1 MPYRRRNFKRK
12 KPLRKLAKRATKRK
26 SAAAQSKQ
34 ISTIAK
40 HLSTLKQTV
49 SKELTLPCV
58 YGNNLQS
65 PLFSSSAVYT
75 PIIIPLTVGVSQA
88 GTGSGSIG
96 ALPTTNWAV
105 QPYSTTPTPV
115 YSPVQMWD
123 PIFQSRDLRPG
134 SGQGSQASV
143 PAWCKLYKQ
152 HVKLRFFA
160 SNMVEPAI
168 ITVSVVRANPD
179 SVIENVKGIVKRLDG
194 PNLSGP
200 NPTAADVASYAA
212 RLTDYMGQEGVTFPP
227 GTPAA
232 PPSPIPQTT
241 TQSVSD
247 VTWNNNLWIVES
259 QKTFVLGSRS
269 NPTRVPPSGP
279 PYGVEDPV
287 AVSPSMTI
295 PESNQWQEFYS
306 HTVNYGG
313 LKLSA
318 LPSKDGNSTTLD
330 PLSVTS
336 MRYDQIPPE
345 HKRFLV
351 IHSSNAKGPGTTEEP
366 IPACPYMCFSTMT
379 SARVPA

>member
-12 KPLRKLAKRATKRK
+12 KPLRKLAKRATRRK

-40 HLSTLKQTV
+40 HVATLKQTV
-49 SKELTLPCV
+49 SKELTLPVV

-65 PLFSSSAVYT
+65 PLMSTIPEYLPV
-75 PIIIPLTVGVSQA
+75 IVPLTVGVSQA
-88 GTGSGSIG
+88 GQTSASIG

-105 QPYSTTPTPV
+105 QPSGAAS
-115 YSPVQMWD
+115 YSPIQQWD

-134 SGQGSQASV
+134 AGQGSQASV

-168 ITVSVVRANPD
+168 ITVSVVRVNPD
-179 SVIENVKGIVKRLDG
+179 SPIENVKGLVKRLDG

-200 NPTAADVASYAA
+200 APTATDAPTYAS
-212 RLTDYMGQEGVTFPP
+212 RLTDYMAQQGVTFPP

-232 PPSPIPQTT
+232 PPTPVPQATL
-241 TQSVSD
+241 SSASD
-247 VTWNNNLWIVES
+247 VTWNNNMWIVEY
-259 QKTFVLGSRS
+259 QKQFILGSRN
-269 NPTRVPPSGP
+269 NPSRVPPSGP

-287 AVSPSMTI
+287 AYSPSQAF
-295 PESNQWQEFYS
+295 PENNQWTESCNF
-306 HTVNYGG
+306 TVNYGG

-318 LPSKDGNSTTLD
+318 LPEREDDGSTLD
-330 PLSVTS
+330 PMAVTS

-351 IHSSNAKGPGTTEEP
+351 IHSSNARAIDATGPV
-366 IPACPYMCFSTMT
+366 PAPYMCYSTMT

>member
-12 KPLRKLAKRATKRK
+12 KPLRKLAKNATRRK

-34 ISTIAK
+34 ISTIAR
-40 HLSTLKQTV
+40 HLSTLKHTV

-65 PLFSSSAVYT
+65 PLLSNNSAYL
-75 PIIIPLTVGVSQA
+75 PIIVPLTVGVSQA
-88 GTGSGSIG
+88 GMTTASLGQ
-96 ALPTTNWAV
+96 LPTTNWAV
-105 QPYSTTPTPV
+105 QASGAAG
-115 YSPVQMWD
+115 YSPIQQWD
-123 PIFQSRDLRPG
+123 PIFQSRDVRPG
-134 SGQGSQASV
+134 GAQGSQASV

-168 ITVSVVRANPD
+168 ITVSVVRPKSD
-179 SVIENVKGIVKRLDG
+179 GPIENVKGIARRLDG
-194 PNLSGP
+194 PLNVGP
-200 NPTAADVASYAA
+200 TPDAATAAQYAS
-212 RLTDYMGQEGVTFPP
+212 RLSDYMGQQGVTFPP

-232 PPSPIPQTT
+232 PPQPQPQATT
-241 TQSVSD
+241 SSASD
-247 VTWNNNLWIVES
+247 ITWNSNLWTVEY
-259 QKTFVLGSRS
+259 QKQFVLGSRS

-287 AVSPSMTI
+287 AYSPSMAF
-295 PESNQWQEFYS
+295 PENNQWTETCNF
-306 HTVNYGG
+306 TVNYGG

-318 LPSKDGNSTTLD
+318 LPQRSDSSSTLD
-330 PLSVTS
+330 PMAVTS

-351 IHSSNAKGPGTTEEP
+351 IHSSNGKSISTDGTLP
-366 IPACPYMCFSTMT
+366 PCPYMCYSTMT
-379 SARVPA
+379 STRVPA